1 MPELNLIGR
10 TIGRFEI
17 LSELGRGGMAVVYKA
32 RQTSPNRI
40 VALKVLPPELSL
52 DRTYIAR
59 FRQEADSAAALEH
72 PNIVP
77 IYVVDEAEGLH
88 YIAMKF
94 IDGRTLKEIIRDRGT
109 LPLDEAIRLIEQIA
123 SALDYAH
130 SRGVIHRDIKPSN
143 MMLDRSGWVYL
154 TDFGLARG
162 AGGGGGLT
170 IAGTVMGTPEYM
182 SPEQAQGLPNVGP
195 PTDIYALGVVVYEML
210 TGHMPFKADTP
221 LAMLVARL
229 QQAPIPPRDFRH
241 DLPLPVEDVIMRAL
255 ARKPEARY
263 PSAGELVMA
272 LKQAAGA
279 DASSMS
285 GATPPV
291 SPPTGTPLPY
301 VRTTPPSPPAG
312 TAAPRPHAPPVSP
325 VYGTPAQPSSPPSG
339 VPTVHAAPP
348 VSPVYGTPAQP
359 SSPPSGVPTVHAAP
373 AYGAPVEPLAPSSG
387 VPTMNVPPGT
397 LPPQQYTTQAPAKPK
412 KGGGV
417 GLIIGGIAAVLLL
430 VAGGLFLFRSPT
442 ANDRQQ
448 VDAALTQAHQLF
460 SQRGGFDQA
469 IEAYKQVLS
478 FDATNAEAHTRIAL
492 IHQMRDRYTDSE
504 ESARAAIAA
513 DPRAA
518 LAHAVLAES
527 LHSQGRYNEALDAAD
542 DAVAADPNHPA
553 GYASRAVIK
562 AARALDDAD
571 AAMLREAVD
580 DAETALEKAAG
591 RENLLQAL
599 AHNARGVVYWYQYQ
613 FSNDQSMVARGG
625 DEFNRAI
632 GLQSQI
638 AVFHSNLGYFYNDQG
653 ANAIQRGSRQDA
665 AALLDLA
672 RQQFERA
679 QEVDPAYGHAHAGL
693 GWNLYYLEDYAGAIA
708 EFDKALELN
717 PQDTDA
723 HLGKSYALLAIAPP
737 DYNGAIATL
746 EKAITITPYRPDLF
760 ARLGW
765 THMSKGFAQQSGS
778 ATQIEAYQRA
788 EDRFRD
794 ALDRNDR
801 FVSAITGLGWAQSAL
816 GQYDDALD
824 TLQRSLAIKD
834 DQADAHFGIGWT
846 HYNMGRYSDA
856 ERSFRRS
863 IEIAPNDGGT
873 YYWLGL
879 TLERLGRVEEA
890 REAYRTAVEKGSRFA
905 QQELDRLGP

>member
-94 IDGRTLKEIIRDRGT
+94 IDGRTLKDIIHERGT
-109 LPLDEAIRLIEQIA
+109 LPLDETIRLVEQIA
-123 SALDYAH
+123 NALDYAH

-162 AGGGGGLT
+162 TGGGGGLT
-170 IAGTVMGTPEYM
+170 VAGTVMGTPEYM

-195 PTDIYALGVVVYEML
+195 PTDIYALGVVIYEML
-210 TGHMPFKADTP
+210 TGRMPFKADTP

-229 QQAPIPPRDFRH
+229 QQAPIPPRDFRS

-263 PSAGELVMA
+263 ASAGELVMA
-272 LKQAAGA
+272 LKQAAGLSTGLA
-279 DASSMS
+279 S

-291 SPPTGTPLPY
+291 SPPAGTPLPY
-301 VRTTPPSPPAG
+301 VRTAPPSPPAG
-312 TAAPRPHAPPVSP
+312 TAAPRPPAPPPSP
-325 VYGTPAQPSSPPSG
+325 AYGTPAQPPSPPSG
-339 VPTVHAAPP
+339 VPTMHAAPP
-348 VSPVYGTPAQP
+348 PSPAYGVSAQP
-359 SSPPSGVPTVHAAP
+359 PSPPSGA
-373 AYGAPVEPLAPSSG
+373 
-387 VPTMNVPPGT
+387 PTMHAPPPGTLPPPPGT
-397 LPPQQYTTQAPAKPK
+397 LPPQQHTAQAPAQPK
-412 KGGGV
+412 KGGGL

-430 VAGGLFLFRSPT
+430 IVGGLFFLRPSGGNQRP
-442 ANDRQQ
+442 Q
-448 VDAALTQAHQLF
+448 VDTALTQANQF
-460 SQRGGFDQA
+460 FNQRGGFDQA
-469 IEAYKQVLS
+469 IEAYQNVLKIDS
-478 FDATNAEAHTRIAL
+478 TNAEAHTRLAL
-492 IHQMRDRYTDSE
+492 IYQMRSRYTDAE
-504 ESARAAIAA
+504 ASARAAIAA
-513 DPRAA
+513 DAQAA

-527 LHSQGRYNEALDAAD
+527 LHSQGRYDEALDAAD
-542 DAVAADPNHPA
+542 EAVAADPDHPA
-553 GYASRAVIK
+553 GYTSRAVIK

-571 AAMLREAVD
+571 AAMLNEAVS

-599 AHNARGVVYWYQYQ
+599 AHNARGVVYWYQYL
-613 FSNDQSMVARGG
+613 FNNDQAMVARGG

-653 ANAIQRGSRQDA
+653 ANVLQRGSRQDA
-665 AALLDLA
+665 APLLDLA

-679 QEVDPAYGHAHAGL
+679 QEIDPAYGHAHTGL
-693 GWNLYYLEDYAGAIA
+693 GWNLYYLEDYVGAAA

-717 PQDTDA
+717 PQDADA
-723 HLGKSYALLAIAPP
+723 HLGKSYALLALAPP
-737 DYNGAIATL
+737 DYDGAIATL
-746 EKAITITPYRPDLF
+746 EQAITITPYRPDLF

-778 ATQIEAYQRA
+778 AAQIEAYQRA
-788 EDRFRD
+788 EDRFRE

-816 GQYDDALD
+816 GQYDEALD
-824 TLQRSLAIKD
+824 TLQQSLAIKS

-846 HYNMGRYSDA
+846 YYNTGRFADA
-856 ERSFRRS
+856 ERSFRRAT
-863 IEIAPNDGGT
+863 EIAPNDGGN

-879 TLERLGRVEEA
+879 TLEQLGRVDEA
-890 REAYRTAVEKGSRFA
+890 KQAYRTAVAKGSRFA

>member
-77 IYVVDEAEGLH
+77 IYVVDEEDGLH

-94 IDGRTLKEIIRDRGT
+94 IDGRTLKEVIHERGM
-109 LPLDEAIRLIEQIA
+109 LPLDETIRIIEQVA

-162 AGGGGGLT
+162 VGGGGGLT
-170 IAGTVMGTPEYM
+170 VTGTVMGTPEYM

-195 PTDIYALGVVVYEML
+195 PTDIYALGVVIYEML
-210 TGHMPFKADTP
+210 TGRMPFKADTP

-229 QQAPIPPRDFRH
+229 QQAPIPPRDFRS

-272 LKQAAGA
+272 LKQAAGPGTGPMIS
-279 DASSMS
+279 ASP
-285 GATPPV
+285 PPV
-291 SPPTGTPLPY
+291 ASPSSASQPY
-301 VRTTPPSPPAG
+301 LRTVAPSPPAG
-312 TAAPRPHAPPVSP
+312 TAAPRPQAPPVSP
-325 VYGTPAQPSSPPSG
+325 AYGTPTQQPAPSSGAPTMHAAPPSPPSG
-339 VPTVHAAPP
+339 TPTHAAP
-348 VSPVYGTPAQP
+348 Q
-359 SSPPSGVPTVHAAP
+359 AP
-373 AYGAPVEPLAPSSG
+373 GYGAPAQQPSPPSG

-397 LPPQQYTTQAPAKPK
+397 MPSQQYTAQAPATPK
-412 KGGGV
+412 KGGGL
-417 GLIIGGIAAVLLL
+417 GLVIGGIAAVLLL
-430 VAGGLFLFRSPT
+430 LVGGLVLFRSSPG
-442 ANDRQQ
+442 NNRQQ
-448 VDAALTQAHQLF
+448 VDAALAQAHQLF
-460 SQRGGFDQA
+460 NQRGGFDQA
-469 IEAYKQVLS
+469 IDAYQNVLRL
-478 FDATNAEAHTRIAL
+478 DATNAEAHTRLAL
-492 IHQMRDRYTDSE
+492 IYQMRDRYTDAE

-513 DPRAA
+513 DIRAV

-527 LHSQGRYNEALDAAD
+527 LHSQGRYDEALDAAD
-542 DAVAADPNHPA
+542 EAVFVDPDHPA
-553 GYASRAVIK
+553 GYTARAVIK

-571 AAMLREAVD
+571 AAMLSEAVD

-599 AHNARGVVYWYQYQ
+599 AHNARGVVYWYQYL
-613 FSNDQSMVARGG
+613 FNNDQAMVARGG

-653 ANAIQRGSRQDA
+653 ANALQRGNRQEA
-665 AALLDLA
+665 AALLDVA

-679 QEVDPAYGHAHAGL
+679 QEIDPSYGHAHSGL
-693 GWNLYYLEDYAGAIA
+693 GWNLYYLEDYAGAVA
-708 EFDKALELN
+708 EFDKALDLN

-723 HLGKSYALLAIAPP
+723 HLGKSYALLAFSPP
-737 DYNGAIATL
+737 DYDGAIATL
-746 EKAITITPYRPDLF
+746 EQAIAIMPYRPDLF

-765 THMSKGFAQQSGS
+765 THMSKGFSLQFGS
-778 ATQIEAYQRA
+778 DEQKQTYQRA
-788 EDRFRD
+788 EDRFRE

-801 FVSAITGLGWAQSAL
+801 FVDAITGLGWAQSAL
-816 GQYDDALD
+816 GRYDDALD

-834 DQADAHFGIGWT
+834 DQANAHFGVGWT
-846 HYNMGRYSDA
+846 YYNTGRFADA
-856 ERSFRRS
+856 ERSFRRA
-863 IEIAPNDGGT
+863 IEIAPNDGGN

-879 TLERLGRVEEA
+879 TLEQLGRVEEA
-890 REAYRTAVEKGSRFA
+890 KQAYRTAVEKGSRFA
-905 QQELDRLGP
+905 QQELDRLGQ

>member
-77 IYVVDEAEGLH
+77 IYVVDEADGLH

-94 IDGRTLKEIIRDRGT
+94 IDGRTLKEVVHERGT
-109 LPLDEAIRLIEQIA
+109 LPLDETIRIIEQVA

-154 TDFGLARG
+154 TDFGLARS

-170 IAGTVMGTPEYM
+170 VAGTVMGTPEYM

-195 PTDIYALGVVVYEML
+195 PTDIYALGVVIYEML

-229 QQAPIPPRDFRH
+229 QQAPIPPRDFRS

-263 PSAGELVMA
+263 PSAGELVIA
-272 LKQAAGA
+272 LKQAAGL
-279 DASSMS
+279 STGPMI

-291 SPPTGTPLPY
+291 
-301 VRTTPPSPPAG
+301 SPPAG
-312 TAAPRPHAPPVSP
+312 TAAPRPQAPPVP
-325 VYGTPAQPSSPPSG
+325 PAYGAPTQHPSPPSG
-339 VPTVHAAPP
+339 VPTIHAAPSSPPPGAPTVHTAPP
-348 VSPVYGTPAQP
+348 VSPGYGAPPQQP
-359 SSPPSGVPTVHAAP
+359 SPPSGVPAMNVSPGT
-373 AYGAPVEPLAPSSG
+373 APS
-387 VPTMNVPPGT
+387 PH
-397 LPPQQYTTQAPAKPK
+397 YTAQAPARPK
-412 KGGGV
+412 KGGGL
-417 GLIIGGIAAVLLL
+417 GLIIGGVAAVLLL
-430 VAGGLFLFRSPT
+430 IIGGLVLFRSSSG
-442 ANDRQQ
+442 NNRQQ
-448 VDAALTQAHQLF
+448 VDAALTQANQLF
-460 SQRGGFDQA
+460 NQRGSFDQA
-469 IEAYKQVLS
+469 IDAYKDVLKL
-478 FDATNAEAHTRIAL
+478 DATNVEAHTRIAL
-492 IHQMRDRYTDSE
+492 IYQMRSRYTDAE

-513 DPRAA
+513 DARAV

-527 LHSQGRYNEALDAAD
+527 LHSQGRYDEALDAAD
-542 DAVAADPNHPA
+542 EAVFADPDHPA

-571 AAMLREAVD
+571 AAMLSEAVD
-580 DAETALEKAAG
+580 DAETALAKAAG

-599 AHNARGVVYWYQYQ
+599 AHNARGVVYWYQYL
-613 FSNDQSMVARGG
+613 FSNDQAMVARGG

-632 GLQSQI
+632 GLQNQI

-653 ANAIQRGSRQDA
+653 ANELQRGNRQEA
-665 AALLDLA
+665 VALLDVA

-679 QEVDPAYGHAHAGL
+679 QEIDPSYGHAHAGL
-693 GWNLYYLEDYAGAIA
+693 GWNLYYLEDYAGAVA
-708 EFDKALELN
+708 EFDKALALN

-723 HLGKSYALLAIAPP
+723 HLGKSYALLAFSPP
-737 DYNGAIATL
+737 DYDSAIATL
-746 EKAITITPYRPDLF
+746 EQAITITPYRPDLF

-765 THMSKGFAQQSGS
+765 THMSQGFSMQFGS
-778 ATQIEAYQRA
+778 DEQKRTYQRA
-788 EDRFRD
+788 EDRFRE

-801 FVSAITGLGWAQSAL
+801 FVDAMTGLGWAQSAL
-816 GQYDDALD
+816 GQYDEALD

-834 DQADAHFGIGWT
+834 DQANAHFGIGWT
-846 HYNMGRYSDA
+846 YYNTGRFADA
-856 ERSFRRS
+856 ERSFRRA
-863 IEIAPNDGGT
+863 IEIAPNDGGN

-879 TLERLGRVEEA
+879 TLEQLGRVEEA
-890 REAYRTAVEKGSRFA
+890 KQAYRTAVEKGSRFA
-905 QQELDRLGP
+905 QQELDRLEQ

>member
-94 IDGRTLKEIIRDRGT
+94 IDGRTLKEIIHERGM
-109 LPLDEAIRLIEQIA
+109 LPLDETIRLIEQVA

-162 AGGGGGLT
+162 TGGGGGLT
-170 IAGTVMGTPEYM
+170 VAGTVMGTPEYM

-195 PTDIYALGVVVYEML
+195 PTDIYALGVVIYEML
-210 TGHMPFKADTP
+210 TGRMPFKADTP

-229 QQAPIPPRDFRH
+229 QQAPIPPRDFRS

-263 PSAGELVMA
+263 PSAGEMMMA
-272 LKQAAGA
+272 LKQAASLST
-279 DASSMS
+279 DAMSS
-285 GATPPV
+285 ATPPV
-291 SPPTGTPLPY
+291 SPPAGTPLPY
-301 VRTTPPSPPAG
+301 VRTAPPSPPAG
-312 TAAPRPHAPPVSP
+312 TSAPRPQAPPSP
-325 VYGTPAQPSSPPSG
+325 PAYGTPTQSSSPPSG

-348 VSPVYGTPAQP
+348 VSPAYGAPFQP
-359 SSPPSGVPTVHAAP
+359 SSPP
-373 AYGAPVEPLAPSSG
+373 SG

-397 LPPQQYTTQAPAKPK
+397 LPQQQYTAQAPARPK
-412 KGGGV
+412 KGGNL
-417 GLIIGGIAAVLLL
+417 GLVIGGIAAALLL
-430 VAGGLFLFRSPT
+430 IVGGLFLFRP
-442 ANDRQQ
+442 APDNDGQQ
-448 VDAALTQAHQLF
+448 VDAALTQANQLF
-460 SQRGGFDQA
+460 NQRGSFDQS
-469 IEAYKQVLS
+469 IEAYKEVLKL
-478 FDATNAEAHTRIAL
+478 DATNAEAHTRLGL
-492 IHQMRDRYTDSE
+492 IYQMRDRYTDAE

-513 DPRAA
+513 DPRAT

-527 LHSQGRYNEALDAAD
+527 LHSQGRYDEALNAAD
-542 DAVAADPNHPA
+542 EAVAANPDHPA

-571 AAMLREAVD
+571 AAMLSEAVD

-599 AHNARGVVYWYQYQ
+599 AHNARGVVYWYQYL

-653 ANAIQRGSRQDA
+653 ANVLLRGSRQEA
-665 AALLDLA
+665 VALLDLA

-679 QEVDPAYGHAHAGL
+679 QEIDPAYGHAHAGL
-693 GWNLYYLEDYAGAIA
+693 GWNLYHLEDYAGAVA
-708 EFDKALELN
+708 EFDKALDLN

-723 HLGKSYALLAIAPP
+723 HLGKSYALLALTPP
-737 DYNGAIATL
+737 DYDGAIATL
-746 EKAITITPYRPDLF
+746 EQAIAIMPYRPDLF

-778 ATQIEAYQRA
+778 AAQIEAYQRA
-788 EDRFRD
+788 EDRFRE

-801 FVSAITGLGWAQSAL
+801 FVGAITGLGWAQSAL
-816 GQYDDALD
+816 GQHDDALD

-834 DQADAHFGIGWT
+834 DQADAHFGVGWT
-846 HYNMGRYSDA
+846 YYNKGRFSEA
-856 ERSFRRS
+856 EGSFRRA
-863 IEIAPNDGGT
+863 IEIAPNDGGN

-879 TLERLGRVEEA
+879 TLEQLGRVEEA
-890 REAYRTAVEKGSRFA
+890 KQAYRTAVAKGSRFA

>member
-94 IDGRTLKEIIRDRGT
+94 IDGRTLKEIIHERGT
-109 LPLDEAIRLIEQIA
+109 LPLDETMRLVEQVA
-123 SALDYAH
+123 NALDYAH

-143 MMLDRSGWVYL
+143 MMLDRNGWVYL

-162 AGGGGGLT
+162 TGGGGGLT
-170 IAGTVMGTPEYM
+170 VAGTVMGTPEYM

-210 TGHMPFKADTP
+210 TGRMPFKADTP

-229 QQAPIPPRDFRH
+229 QQAPIPPRDFRS

-263 PSAGELVMA
+263 SSAGELVMA
-272 LKQAAGA
+272 LKQAAGLGTGP
-279 DASSMS
+279 MS

-291 SPPTGTPLPY
+291 SPPSGTPLPY
-301 VRTTPPSPPAG
+301 VRTAPPSPPAG
-312 TAAPRPHAPPVSP
+312 TAAPRPQAPVSP
-325 VYGTPAQPSSPPSG
+325 AYGAPAQPPSPPSG
-339 VPTVHAAPP
+339 VPTMHAAPSA
-348 VSPVYGTPAQP
+348 SP
-359 SSPPSGVPTVHAAP
+359 SPP
-373 AYGAPVEPLAPSSG
+373 SG

-397 LPPQQYTTQAPAKPK
+397 LPPPQYTAQAPAQPK
-412 KGGGV
+412 KGGNF

-430 VAGGLFLFRSPT
+430 AVGGLFLFRPSDGNERPRVDT
-442 ANDRQQ
+442 AL
-448 VDAALTQAHQLF
+448 AQAHQLF
-460 SQRGGFDQA
+460 NERGKFDQA
-469 IEAYKQVLS
+469 IEAYQDVLKTDS
-478 FDATNAEAHTRIAL
+478 ANAEAHTRLAL
-492 IHQMRDRYTDSE
+492 IYQMRSRYTDAE
-504 ESARAAIAA
+504 ESARAAIAI
-513 DPRAA
+513 DSKAA

-527 LHSQGRYNEALDAAD
+527 LHSQGRYNDALNAAD
-542 DAVAADPNHPA
+542 EAIAADPDHPA

-562 AARALDDAD
+562 AVRALDDAD
-571 AAMLREAVD
+571 ATTLKEAVD
-580 DAETALEKAAG
+580 DAETALEKAVG

-599 AHNARGVVYWYQYQ
+599 AHNARGVVYWHQYQ

-632 GLQSQI
+632 GLQGQI
-638 AVFHSNLGYFYNDQG
+638 AVFHANLGYFYNDQG
-653 ANAIQRGSRQDA
+653 AHALQRGSRQDA

-679 QEVDPAYGHAHAGL
+679 QEIDPAYGHAHTGL
-693 GWNLYYLEDYAGAIA
+693 GWNLYYLEDYAGAMA
-708 EFDKALELN
+708 EFDKALTIN

-723 HLGKSYALLAIAPP
+723 YLGKSYALLASSPP
-737 DYNGAIATL
+737 DYDGAIATL
-746 EKAITITPYRPDLF
+746 EQAITIMPYRPDLF

-765 THMSKGFAQQSGS
+765 THMSKGFAMQFGSPEQQS
-778 ATQIEAYQRA
+778 TYQRA
-788 EDRFRD
+788 EDRFRE

-801 FVSAITGLGWAQSAL
+801 FVSAITGLGWTQSAL
-816 GQYDDALD
+816 GQYDNALD

-846 HYNMGRYSDA
+846 YYSMGRFVDA
-856 ERSFRRS
+856 ERSFRRA
-863 IEIAPNDGGT
+863 IEIAPNDGGN

-879 TLERLGRVEEA
+879 TLEQLGRVEEA
-890 REAYRTAVEKGSRFA
+890 KQAYRTAVEKGSRFA
-905 QQELDRLGP
+905 QQELDRLGS

>member
-77 IYVVDEAEGLH
+77 IYVVDEADGLH

-94 IDGRTLKEIIRDRGT
+94 IDGRTLKEIIRERGT
-109 LPLDEAIRLIEQIA
+109 LPLDETIRIVEQVA

-170 IAGTVMGTPEYM
+170 VAGTVMGTPEYM

-195 PTDIYALGVVVYEML
+195 PTDIYALGVVIYEML

-229 QQAPIPPRDFRH
+229 QQAPIPPRDFRS

-263 PSAGELVMA
+263 PSAGALVTA
-272 LKQAAGA
+272 LKQAAGLGTA
-279 DASSMS
+279 PRSSAAPPIS
-285 GATPPV
+285 PQGGTPP
-291 SPPTGTPLPY
+291 PY
-301 VRTTPPSPPAG
+301 VRTAPPSPPAG
-312 TAAPRPHAPPVSP
+312 TAAPRLQAPPVSP
-325 VYGTPAQPSSPPSG
+325 AYGTPAQQPSPPSGVPTIHAASPSPPSG

-348 VSPVYGTPAQP
+348 ASPMHGD
-359 SSPPSGVPTVHAAP
+359 PPP
-373 AYGAPVEPLAPSSG
+373 SG

-397 LPPQQYTTQAPAKPK
+397 LPSQQPRAQAPAQPK
-412 KGGGV
+412 KGSGFRLMVGGV
-417 GLIIGGIAAVLLL
+417 AAALLL
-430 VAGGLFLFRSPT
+430 LIGALFLIRLSGDAERS
-442 ANDRQQ
+442 R
-448 VDAALTQAHQLF
+448 VDAALRRAHQLF
-460 SQRGGFDQA
+460 EQRGSLDQA
-469 IEAYKQVLS
+469 IEAYQNVLS
-478 FDATNAEAHTRIAL
+478 LDANNAEAHTRIAL
-492 IHQMRDRYTDSE
+492 IYQMRNRYTDAE
-504 ESARAAIAA
+504 ASARAAIAA
-513 DPRAA
+513 DAQA
-518 LAHAVLAES
+518 VLAYAMLAES
-527 LHSQGRYNEALDAAD
+527 LHSQGRYDEALDAAD
-542 DAVAADPNHPA
+542 EAVAIDPEHPA
-553 GYASRAVIK
+553 GYMSRAVIK
-562 AARALDDAD
+562 AARAFDDAD
-571 AAMLREAVD
+571 ATMLSEAAD
-580 DAETALEKAAG
+580 DAETAIEKAAG
-591 RENLLQAL
+591 RENLLRAL
-599 AHNARGVVYWYQYQ
+599 AHNARGVVYWYQYL
-613 FSNDQSMVARGG
+613 FSNDQAMVARGG

-632 GLQSQI
+632 GLQNQI

-653 ANAIQRGSRQDA
+653 ANAMQRGNRQEA

-679 QEVDPAYGHAHAGL
+679 QEIDPSYGHPHAGL
-693 GWNLYYLEDYAGAIA
+693 GWNLYYLEDYAGAVA
-708 EFDKALELN
+708 EFDKALGLN
-717 PQDTDA
+717 PQDADA
-723 HLGKSYALLAIAPP
+723 HLGKSYALLALSPP
-737 DYNGAIATL
+737 DYDGAIATL
-746 EKAITITPYRPDLF
+746 EQAIAIMPYRPDLF

-765 THMSKGFAQQSGS
+765 THMSKGFSMEFGS
-778 ATQIEAYQRA
+778 DEQLRTYQRA
-788 EDRFRD
+788 EDRFRE

-801 FVSAITGLGWAQSAL
+801 FVDAITGLGWAQSAL
-816 GQYDDALD
+816 GLHDEALD
-824 TLQRSLAIKD
+824 TLQQSLAIKE

-846 HYNMGRYSDA
+846 YYNIGRFADA
-856 ERSFRRS
+856 ERSFRRA
-863 IEIAPNDGGT
+863 IELAPNDGGN

-879 TLERLGRVEEA
+879 TLEQLGRVEEA
-890 REAYRTAVEKGSRFA
+890 KQAYRTAVEKGSRFA
-905 QQELDRLGP
+905 QQELDRLEQ

>member
-1 MPELNLIGR
+1 MPEINLIGR

-77 IYVVDEAEGLH
+77 IYVVDETEGLH

-94 IDGRTLKEIIRDRGT
+94 IDGRTLKEVIQERGT
-109 LPLDEAIRLIEQIA
+109 LPLDETIRLMEQVA

-162 AGGGGGLT
+162 TGGGSGLT
-170 IAGTVMGTPEYM
+170 VTGTVMGTPEYM

-195 PTDIYALGVVVYEML
+195 PTDIYALGVVIYEML

-229 QQAPIPPRDFRH
+229 QQAPIPPRDVRS

-263 PSAGELVMA
+263 QSAGELVAA
-272 LKQAAGA
+272 LRQAAGLGTG
-279 DASSMS
+279 SMRS
-285 GATPPV
+285 ATPPL
-291 SPPTGTPLPY
+291 SPPVGTPLPY
-301 VRTTPPSPPAG
+301 VRTMPTSPPAG
-312 TAAPRPHAPPVSP
+312 TVAPRPQTLPVSP
-325 VYGTPAQPSSPPSG
+325 AYGAPAQPPSPPSG
-339 VPTVHAAPP
+339 VPTIHAAPSE
-348 VSPVYGTPAQP
+348 SPA
-359 SSPPSGVPTVHAAP
+359 
-373 AYGAPVEPLAPSSG
+373 SG

-412 KGGGV
+412 KGGGM
-417 GLIIGGIAAVLLL
+417 GLIIGGIAALLL
-430 VAGGLFLFRSPT
+430 LAIGGVFLLRPSDSGGS
-442 ANDRQQ
+442 AQ
-448 VDAALTQAHQLF
+448 VDAALTQANELF
-460 SQRGGFDQA
+460 NQRGAFDQA
-469 IEAYKQVLS
+469 IEAYQQVLNL
-478 FDATNAEAHTRIAL
+478 DATNVDAHTRIAL
-492 IHQMRDRYTDSE
+492 IYQMRSRYTDAE

-513 DPRAA
+513 DSRAV

-542 DAVAADPNHPA
+542 EAVAVDPDHPA

-571 AAMLREAVD
+571 AAMLSEAVD
-580 DAETALEKAAG
+580 DAEMALDKAAG

-632 GLQSQI
+632 GLQGQI

-653 ANAIQRGSRQDA
+653 ANALQRGNRQDA
-665 AALLDLA
+665 VALLDLA

-679 QEVDPAYGHAHAGL
+679 QETDPAYGHAHAGL
-693 GWNLYYLEDYAGAIA
+693 GWNLYYLDDYAGAVA
-708 EFDKALELN
+708 EFDKALSIN

-723 HLGKSYALLAIAPP
+723 HLGKSYALLAFSPP
-737 DYNGAIATL
+737 DYDGAIATL
-746 EKAITITPYRPDLF
+746 EQAIAITPYRPDLF

-765 THMSKGFAQQSGS
+765 THMSKGFSLPSGS
-778 ATQIEAYQRA
+778 SEQTSTYQRA
-788 EDRFRD
+788 EDRFRE

-801 FVSAITGLGWAQSAL
+801 FVSALTGLGWAQSAL
-816 GQYDDALD
+816 GQYEQALD
-824 TLQRSLAIKD
+824 TLQQSLAIKD
-834 DQADAHFGIGWT
+834 DQADAHFGVGWT
-846 HYNMGRYSDA
+846 YYNQGRFNDA
-856 ERSFRRS
+856 EVSFRRA
-863 IEIAPNDGGT
+863 IEIAPNDGGN

-879 TLERLGRVEEA
+879 TLEQLGRVEEA
-890 REAYRTAVEKGSRFA
+890 KQAYRTAVEKGSRFA
-905 QQELDRLGP
+905 QQELDRLGG